1 MACAGPLIHRRSMRV
16 IAIVQARMG
25 STRLPGKV
33 LRQLGGR
40 SVLSWV
46 IHRVRQFRRIDGLLI
61 ATTVEP
67 ADDAVVKEAER
78 CSAEVFRGNESD
90 VLDRY
95 YRGARHAQAD
105 VIVRITSD
113 CPLIDPELSDYTIQ
127 RFLEEQPDYA
137 SNALERT
144 YPRGLDTEV
153 MMFPALERA
162 WQEASELYQRAHV
175 TPYLY
180 QNPDKFRLLSVK
192 GDIDLSGYRWTLDTP
207 EDAEFLGGIYER
219 LGGAVDFTW
228 QDVLRL
234 VEREPAL
241 AEINL
246 HIRQK
251 ALHEG

>member
-1 MACAGPLIHRRSMRV
+1 
-16 IAIVQARMG
+16 MG

-33 LRQLGGR
+33 LRQLGDR
-40 SVLSWV
+40 TVLAWV
-46 IHRVRQFRRIDGLLI
+46 IHRVRQFHLIDGLLI

-78 CSAEVFRGNESD
+78 CSAEVFRGSESD

-95 YRGARHAQAD
+95 YRGACHARAN

-113 CPLIDPELSDYTIQ
+113 CPLIDREVSDYTIQ

-153 MMFPALERA
+153 VKFPALERA
-162 WQEASELYQRAHV
+162 WKEASEPYQRAHV
-175 TPYLY
+175 TPYVY
-180 QNPDKFRLLSVK
+180 QNPARFRLLSVK

-207 EDAEFLGGIYER
+207 EDAAFLEGVYER

-228 QDVLRL
+228 HDVLRL
-234 VEREPAL
+234 VEREPEL
-241 AEINL
+241 VEINR
-246 HIRQK
+246 HIRQRD
-251 ALHEG
+251 LHEG

>member
-1 MACAGPLIHRRSMRV
+1 MKV

-33 LRQLGGR
+33 LKQLGGGR

-46 IHRVRQFRRIDGLLI
+46 IERVRQFSRIDSLLI
-61 ATTVEP
+61 ATSLEP
-67 ADDAVVKEAER
+67 ADDAVAKEAER

-95 YRGARHAQAD
+95 YQGACHAGAD

-113 CPLIDPELSDYTIQ
+113 CPLIDPEVSDRTIQ
-127 RFLEEQPDYA
+127 KFLDERPDYA

-153 MMFPALERA
+153 MKFSALERA
-162 WQEASELYQRAHV
+162 WKEASEPYQRAHV

-192 GDIDLSGYRWTLDTP
+192 GEVDFSGYRWTLDTK
-207 EDAEFLGGIYER
+207 EDAEFLQEVYAR
-219 LGGAVDFTW
+219 LGGSVDFSW
-228 QDVLRL
+228 RDVLGL
-234 VEREPAL
+234 LQREPVL
-241 AEINL
+241 AEKNQ

-251 ALHEG
+251 ALREG

>member
-1 MACAGPLIHRRSMRV
+1 MRV

-33 LRQLGGR
+33 LMRLGGR
-40 SVLSWV
+40 TVLSWV
-46 IHRVRQFRRIDGLLI
+46 IHRVNRFRRLDGLLV
-61 ATTVEP
+61 ATSVEP

-95 YRGARHAQAD
+95 YRGACHARAD

-113 CPLIDPELSDYTIQ
+113 CPLIDPEVSDYTIQ
-127 RFLEEQPDYA
+127 RFLDERPDFA

-153 MMFPALERA
+153 VTFSALERA
-162 WQEASELYQRAHV
+162 WKEASEEYQRAHV
-175 TPYLY
+175 MPYLY
-180 QNPDKFRLLSVK
+180 QNPDKFRVLSVK
-192 GDIDLSGYRWTLDTP
+192 GEVDFSGYRWTLDTR
-207 EDAEFLGGIYER
+207 EDAEFLQEVYER
-219 LGGAVDFTW
+219 LRGSVDFTW
-228 QDVLRL
+228 RDVLRL
-234 VEREPAL
+234 LEREPAL
-241 AEINL
+241 AEKNQ

>member
-1 MACAGPLIHRRSMRV
+1 MRV

-33 LRQLGGR
+33 LKQLGGR

-46 IHRVRQFRRIDGLLI
+46 IERVSQFSRIDSLLI

-67 ADDAVVKEAER
+67 ADDAVAKEAER
-78 CSAEVFRGNESD
+78 CSAEVFRGNEND

-95 YRGARHAQAD
+95 YRGACHAGAD

-113 CPLIDPELSDYTIQ
+113 CPLIDPEVSDYTIQ
-127 RFLEEQPDYA
+127 KFLDERPDYA

-153 MMFPALERA
+153 LTFSALERA
-162 WQEASELYQRAHV
+162 WREASEPYQRAHV

-192 GDIDLSGYRWTLDTP
+192 GEEDFSGYRWTLDTP
-207 EDAEFLGGIYER
+207 EDADFLQEVYTR
-219 LGGAVDFTW
+219 LGGSVDFSW
-228 QDVLRL
+228 RDVLGL
-234 VEREPAL
+234 LQREPAL
-241 AEINL
+241 AEKNE

-251 ALHEG
+251 ALREG

>member
-1 MACAGPLIHRRSMRV
+1 MRV

-33 LRQLGGR
+33 LKQLGGR

-46 IHRVRQFRRIDGLLI
+46 IARVRQFSRIDSLLI

-67 ADDAVVKEAER
+67 ADEAVVKEAER

-95 YRGARHAQAD
+95 YRGACHARAD

-113 CPLIDPELSDYTIQ
+113 CPLIDPEVSDHTIQ
-127 RFLEEQPDYA
+127 KFLDERPDYA
-137 SNALERT
+137 SNGLERT

-153 MMFPALERA
+153 LKSSALERA
-162 WQEASELYQRAHV
+162 WREASEPYQRAHV

-192 GDIDLSGYRWTLDTP
+192 GEADFSGYRWTLDTQ
-207 EDAEFLGGIYER
+207 EDAEFLQEVFAR
-219 LGGAVDFTW
+219 LGGSVDFTW
-228 QDVLRL
+228 RDVLRL
-234 VEREPAL
+234 LEREPAL
-241 AEINL
+241 AEINQQ
-246 HIRQK
+246 IRQK
-251 ALHEG
+251 ALREG

>member
-1 MACAGPLIHRRSMRV
+1 MRV

-25 STRLPGKV
+25 SSRLPGKV
-33 LRQLGGR
+33 LKPLGGR

-46 IHRVRQFRRIDGLLI
+46 IERVRQFGRIDSLLV
-61 ATTVEP
+61 ATTAES

-95 YRGARHAQAD
+95 YRGACHAGAD

-113 CPLIDPELSDYTIQ
+113 CPLIDPEVSDYTIQ
-127 RFLEEQPDYA
+127 KFLDELPDYA
-137 SNALERT
+137 SNGLERT

-153 MMFPALERA
+153 MTFAALERA
-162 WQEASELYQRAHV
+162 WREASEPYQRAHV

-192 GDIDLSGYRWTLDTP
+192 GEADFSGYRWTLDTQ
-207 EDAEFLGGIYER
+207 EDAEFLQEIFAR
-219 LGGAVDFTW
+219 LGGSVDFTW
-228 QDVLRL
+228 RDVLRL
-234 VEREPAL
+234 LEREPAL
-241 AEINL
+241 AEKNQ

-251 ALHEG
+251 ALREG

>member
-1 MACAGPLIHRRSMRV
+1 MRV
-16 IAIVQARMG
+16 VAIIQARMG

-33 LRQLGGR
+33 LRQLGNR
-40 SVLSWV
+40 TVLSWV
-46 IHRVRQFRRIDGLLI
+46 IHRVRKFRRIDGLLI

-95 YRGARHAQAD
+95 YRGACHAGAD

-113 CPLIDPELSDYTIQ
+113 CPLIDPEVSDYTIQ
-127 RFLEEQPDYA
+127 RFLDEQPDYA

-153 MMFPALERA
+153 MKFSALEQA
-162 WQEASELYQRAHV
+162 WREASEPYQRAHV

-192 GDIDLSGYRWTLDTP
+192 GEVDLSGYRWTLDTP
-207 EDAEFLGGIYER
+207 EDAEFLQEVFAR
-219 LGGAVDFTW
+219 LSGSGDFTW
-228 QDVLRL
+228 RDVLHL
-234 VEREPAL
+234 LEREPAL
-241 AEINL
+241 AEKNQ

-251 ALHEG
+251 ALREG